1 MLIMILPRRLCNGFD
16 ICQSLLHGDL
26 DSKMLAIERMF
37 PPVFGVF

>member
-1 MLIMILPRRLCNGFD
+1 MLIMTLPRRLCNGFD

-26 DSKMLAIERMF
+26 DSKMLAIERIF